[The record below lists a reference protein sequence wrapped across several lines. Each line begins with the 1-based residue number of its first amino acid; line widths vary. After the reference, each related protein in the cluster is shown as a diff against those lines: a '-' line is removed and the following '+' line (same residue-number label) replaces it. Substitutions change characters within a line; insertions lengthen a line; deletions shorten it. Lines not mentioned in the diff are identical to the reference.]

1 MGQVFTSDQFYN
13 DNPEANKTYRKFGI
27 LAVEMETAGI
37 YWTAQRFGK
46 RALSILTISD
56 HIFTGE
62 ALSAQERQDS
72 FHEMMEIALE
82 KPRGRP
88 RNNIRKVNSMYRTVI
103 FDLDGTLLNSIG
115 DLAAAANDV
124 CRQNRWPEH
133 SEEEIMGMVGHGIPN
148 LVRQFS
154 PADARSTL
162 MVLNTTS
169 QFNQYYGCHNMEL
182 TRPYEGMAELLQ
194 QLKAAGAQLA
204 VCSNKADNFSRAIV
218 EHYYPGVFD
227 LVRGNL
233 NGMPVKPDPTVVREI
248 MRDLDAS
255 YLSAMM
261 VGDSSVDIQTGH
273 NAGIKAC
280 GVTWGFRSRENL
292 VEAAADAIADT
303 PAELGKLLLG

>member
-1 MGQVFTSDQFYN
+1 
-13 DNPEANKTYRKFGI
+13 
-27 LAVEMETAGI
+27 
-37 YWTAQRFGK
+37 
-46 RALSILTISD
+46 
-56 HIFTGE
+56 
-62 ALSAQERQDS
+62 
-72 FHEMMEIALE
+72 
-82 KPRGRP
+82 
-88 RNNIRKVNSMYRTVI
+88 MYRTVI

-115 DLAAAANDV
+115 DLAAAANYV

-133 SEEEIMGMVGHGIPN
+133 TEEEIMGMVGHGIPN

-218 EHYYPGVFD
+218 EHYYPGVFE

-292 VEAAADAIADT
+292 VEAAADAIAGT

>member
-1 MGQVFTSDQFYN
+1 
-13 DNPEANKTYRKFGI
+13 
-27 LAVEMETAGI
+27 
-37 YWTAQRFGK
+37 
-46 RALSILTISD
+46 
-56 HIFTGE
+56 
-62 ALSAQERQDS
+62 
-72 FHEMMEIALE
+72 
-82 KPRGRP
+82 
-88 RNNIRKVNSMYRTVI
+88 MYRTVI
-103 FDLDGTLLNSIG
+103 FDLDGTLLNSIV
-115 DLAAAANDV
+115 DLAAAANYV

-133 SEEEIMGMVGHGIPN
+133 TEEEIMGMVGHGIPN

-233 NGMPVKPDPTVVREI
+233 NGMPIKPDPTVVREI

-255 YLSAMM
+255 YLSARM

-280 GVTWGFRSRENL
+280 GVTWGFRSRESL
-292 VEAAADAIADT
+292 EREAPDALADR
-303 PAELGKLLLG
+303 PEELPELLEGLG

>member
-1 MGQVFTSDQFYN
+1 
-13 DNPEANKTYRKFGI
+13 
-27 LAVEMETAGI
+27 
-37 YWTAQRFGK
+37 
-46 RALSILTISD
+46 
-56 HIFTGE
+56 
-62 ALSAQERQDS
+62 
-72 FHEMMEIALE
+72 
-82 KPRGRP
+82 
-88 RNNIRKVNSMYRTVI
+88 MYRTVI

-115 DLAAAANDV
+115 DLAAAANYV
-124 CRQNRWPEH
+124 CRKNRWPEH
-133 SEEEIMGMVGHGIPN
+133 TEEEIMGMVGHGIPN

-218 EHYYPGVFD
+218 EHYYPSVFE

-233 NGMPVKPDPTVVREI
+233 NGMPTKPDPTVVREI

>member
-1 MGQVFTSDQFYN
+1 
-13 DNPEANKTYRKFGI
+13 
-27 LAVEMETAGI
+27 
-37 YWTAQRFGK
+37 
-46 RALSILTISD
+46 
-56 HIFTGE
+56 
-62 ALSAQERQDS
+62 
-72 FHEMMEIALE
+72 
-82 KPRGRP
+82 
-88 RNNIRKVNSMYRTVI
+88 MYRTVI

-115 DLAAAANDV
+115 DLAAAANYV
-124 CRQNRWPEH
+124 CRKNRWPEH
-133 SEEEIMGMVGHGIPN
+133 TEEEIMGMVGHGIPN

-255 YLSAMM
+255 YLSAVM

-280 GVTWGFRSRENL
+280 GVTWGFRSRESL

>member
-1 MGQVFTSDQFYN
+1 
-13 DNPEANKTYRKFGI
+13 
-27 LAVEMETAGI
+27 
-37 YWTAQRFGK
+37 
-46 RALSILTISD
+46 
-56 HIFTGE
+56 
-62 ALSAQERQDS
+62 
-72 FHEMMEIALE
+72 
-82 KPRGRP
+82 
-88 RNNIRKVNSMYRTVI
+88 MYRTVI
-103 FDLDGTLLNSIG
+103 FDLAGTLLNSIG
-115 DLAAAANDV
+115 DLAAAANYV

-133 SEEEIMGMVGHGIPN
+133 TEEEIMGMVGHGIPN

-233 NGMPVKPDPTVVREI
+233 NGMPVKPVPTVVRAI
-248 MRDLDAS
+248 MRDLDSS

>member
-1 MGQVFTSDQFYN
+1 M
-13 DNPEANKTYRKFGI
+13 
-27 LAVEMETAGI
+27 
-37 YWTAQRFGK
+37 
-46 RALSILTISD
+46 
-56 HIFTGE
+56 
-62 ALSAQERQDS
+62 
-72 FHEMMEIALE
+72 
-82 KPRGRP
+82 
-88 RNNIRKVNSMYRTVI
+88 MYRTVI
-103 FDLDGTLLNSIG
+103 FDLDGTLLDTIS
-115 DLAAAANDV
+115 DLAAAANYV
-124 CRQNRWPEH
+124 CRENDWPEYTVAEVE
-133 SEEEIMGMVGHGIPN
+133 SMVGNGIPK
-148 LVRQFS
+148 LVERFS
-154 PADARSTL
+154 PENARSPLMLANTL
-162 MVLNTTS
+162 H
-169 QFNQYYGCHNMEL
+169 QFNRYYGAHNMES
-182 TRPYEGMAELLQ
+182 THPYPGIPELLRELHDRGLQ
-194 QLKAAGAQLA
+194 MA

-255 YLSAMM
+255 YLSAVM

>member
-1 MGQVFTSDQFYN
+1 
-13 DNPEANKTYRKFGI
+13 
-27 LAVEMETAGI
+27 
-37 YWTAQRFGK
+37 
-46 RALSILTISD
+46 
-56 HIFTGE
+56 
-62 ALSAQERQDS
+62 
-72 FHEMMEIALE
+72 
-82 KPRGRP
+82 
-88 RNNIRKVNSMYRTVI
+88 MYRTVI

-115 DLAAAANDV
+115 DLAAAANYV

-133 SEEEIMGMVGHGIPN
+133 TEEEIMGMVGHGIPN

-182 TRPYEGMAELLQ
+182 TRPYESMAELLQ

-280 GVTWGFRSRENL
+280 GVTWGFRSRESL
-292 VEAAADAIADT
+292 AEAAADAIADT

>member
-1 MGQVFTSDQFYN
+1 
-13 DNPEANKTYRKFGI
+13 
-27 LAVEMETAGI
+27 
-37 YWTAQRFGK
+37 
-46 RALSILTISD
+46 
-56 HIFTGE
+56 
-62 ALSAQERQDS
+62 
-72 FHEMMEIALE
+72 
-82 KPRGRP
+82 
-88 RNNIRKVNSMYRTVI
+88 MYRTVI

-115 DLAAAANDV
+115 DLAAAANYV
-124 CRQNRWPEH
+124 CRKNRWPEH
-133 SEEEIMGMVGHGIPN
+133 TEEEIMGMVGHGIPN

-303 PAELGKLLLG
+303 PVELGKLLLG

>member
-1 MGQVFTSDQFYN
+1 
-13 DNPEANKTYRKFGI
+13 
-27 LAVEMETAGI
+27 
-37 YWTAQRFGK
+37 
-46 RALSILTISD
+46 
-56 HIFTGE
+56 
-62 ALSAQERQDS
+62 
-72 FHEMMEIALE
+72 
-82 KPRGRP
+82 
-88 RNNIRKVNSMYRTVI
+88 MYRTVI

-115 DLAAAANDV
+115 DLAAAANYV
-124 CRQNRWPEH
+124 CRKNRWPEH
-133 SEEEIMGMVGHGIPN
+133 TEDEIMGMVGHGIPN

-255 YLSAMM
+255 YLSAVM

-292 VEAAADAIADT
+292 VEAAAEAIADT

>member
-1 MGQVFTSDQFYN
+1 
-13 DNPEANKTYRKFGI
+13 
-27 LAVEMETAGI
+27 
-37 YWTAQRFGK
+37 
-46 RALSILTISD
+46 
-56 HIFTGE
+56 
-62 ALSAQERQDS
+62 
-72 FHEMMEIALE
+72 
-82 KPRGRP
+82 
-88 RNNIRKVNSMYRTVI
+88 MYRTVI

-115 DLAAAANDV
+115 DLAAAANYV

-133 SEEEIMGMVGHGIPN
+133 TEEEIMGMVGHGIPN

-292 VEAAADAIADT
+292 VEAGADALADT
-303 PAELGKLLLG
+303 PAELEAILMKSGV

>member
-1 MGQVFTSDQFYN
+1 
-13 DNPEANKTYRKFGI
+13 
-27 LAVEMETAGI
+27 
-37 YWTAQRFGK
+37 
-46 RALSILTISD
+46 
-56 HIFTGE
+56 
-62 ALSAQERQDS
+62 
-72 FHEMMEIALE
+72 
-82 KPRGRP
+82 
-88 RNNIRKVNSMYRTVI
+88 MYRTVI

-115 DLAAAANDV
+115 DLAAAANYV

-133 SEEEIMGMVGHGIPN
+133 TEEEIMGMVGHGIPN

-218 EHYYPGVFD
+218 EHYYPGVFE

-233 NGMPVKPDPTVVREI
+233 NGMPVKPDPTVVREL

-255 YLSAMM
+255 YLSALM

-280 GVTWGFRSRENL
+280 GVTWGFRSRESL
-292 VEAAADAIADT
+292 AEAEADAIADT

>member
-1 MGQVFTSDQFYN
+1 
-13 DNPEANKTYRKFGI
+13 
-27 LAVEMETAGI
+27 
-37 YWTAQRFGK
+37 
-46 RALSILTISD
+46 
-56 HIFTGE
+56 
-62 ALSAQERQDS
+62 
-72 FHEMMEIALE
+72 
-82 KPRGRP
+82 
-88 RNNIRKVNSMYRTVI
+88 MYRTVI

-115 DLAAAANDV
+115 DLAAAANYV
-124 CRQNRWPEH
+124 CRKNRWPEH
-133 SEEEIMGMVGHGIPN
+133 TEEEIMGMVGHGIPN

-182 TRPYEGMAELLQ
+182 TRPYEGVAELLQ

-280 GVTWGFRSRENL
+280 GVTWGFRSRESL
-292 VEAAADAIADT
+292 VEAEADAIADT

>member
-1 MGQVFTSDQFYN
+1 
-13 DNPEANKTYRKFGI
+13 
-27 LAVEMETAGI
+27 
-37 YWTAQRFGK
+37 
-46 RALSILTISD
+46 
-56 HIFTGE
+56 
-62 ALSAQERQDS
+62 
-72 FHEMMEIALE
+72 
-82 KPRGRP
+82 
-88 RNNIRKVNSMYRTVI
+88 MYRTVI

-115 DLAAAANDV
+115 DLAAAANYV
-124 CRQNRWPEH
+124 CRKNRWPEH
-133 SEEEIMGMVGHGIPN
+133 TEEEIMGMVGHGIPN

-255 YLSAMM
+255 YLSVMM

-280 GVTWGFRSRENL
+280 GVTWGFRSRESL

>member
-1 MGQVFTSDQFYN
+1 
-13 DNPEANKTYRKFGI
+13 
-27 LAVEMETAGI
+27 
-37 YWTAQRFGK
+37 
-46 RALSILTISD
+46 
-56 HIFTGE
+56 
-62 ALSAQERQDS
+62 
-72 FHEMMEIALE
+72 
-82 KPRGRP
+82 
-88 RNNIRKVNSMYRTVI
+88 MYRTII

-115 DLAAAANDV
+115 DLAAAANYV
-124 CRQNRWPEH
+124 CRKNRWPEH
-133 SEEEIMGMVGHGIPN
+133 TEEEIMGMVGHGIPN

-255 YLSAMM
+255 YLSAVM

>member
-1 MGQVFTSDQFYN
+1 
-13 DNPEANKTYRKFGI
+13 
-27 LAVEMETAGI
+27 
-37 YWTAQRFGK
+37 
-46 RALSILTISD
+46 
-56 HIFTGE
+56 
-62 ALSAQERQDS
+62 
-72 FHEMMEIALE
+72 
-82 KPRGRP
+82 
-88 RNNIRKVNSMYRTVI
+88 MYRTVI

-115 DLAAAANDV
+115 DLAAAANYV

-133 SEEEIMGMVGHGIPN
+133 TEEEIMGMVGHGIPN

-233 NGMPVKPDPTVVREI
+233 NGMPTKPDPTVVREI

-303 PAELGKLLLG
+303 PVELGKLLLG

>member
-1 MGQVFTSDQFYN
+1 
-13 DNPEANKTYRKFGI
+13 
-27 LAVEMETAGI
+27 
-37 YWTAQRFGK
+37 
-46 RALSILTISD
+46 
-56 HIFTGE
+56 
-62 ALSAQERQDS
+62 
-72 FHEMMEIALE
+72 
-82 KPRGRP
+82 
-88 RNNIRKVNSMYRTVI
+88 MYRTVI

-115 DLAAAANDV
+115 DLAAAANYV
-124 CRQNRWPEH
+124 CRKNRWPEH
-133 SEEEIMGMVGHGIPN
+133 TEEEIMGMVGHGIPN

-280 GVTWGFRSRENL
+280 GVTWNRN
-292 VEAAADAIADT
+292 T
-303 PAELGKLLLG
+303 GKFP

>member
-1 MGQVFTSDQFYN
+1 
-13 DNPEANKTYRKFGI
+13 
-27 LAVEMETAGI
+27 
-37 YWTAQRFGK
+37 
-46 RALSILTISD
+46 
-56 HIFTGE
+56 
-62 ALSAQERQDS
+62 
-72 FHEMMEIALE
+72 
-82 KPRGRP
+82 
-88 RNNIRKVNSMYRTVI
+88 MYRTVI

-115 DLAAAANDV
+115 DLAAAANYV
-124 CRQNRWPEH
+124 CRKNRWPEH
-133 SEEEIMGMVGHGIPN
+133 TEEEIMGMVGHGIPN

-233 NGMPVKPDPTVVREI
+233 NGMPTKPDPTVVREI

-280 GVTWGFRSRENL
+280 GVTWGFRSRESL

>member
-1 MGQVFTSDQFYN
+1 
-13 DNPEANKTYRKFGI
+13 
-27 LAVEMETAGI
+27 
-37 YWTAQRFGK
+37 
-46 RALSILTISD
+46 
-56 HIFTGE
+56 
-62 ALSAQERQDS
+62 
-72 FHEMMEIALE
+72 
-82 KPRGRP
+82 
-88 RNNIRKVNSMYRTVI
+88 MYRTVI

-115 DLAAAANDV
+115 DLAAAANYV
-124 CRQNRWPEH
+124 CRKNRWPEH
-133 SEEEIMGMVGHGIPN
+133 TEEEIMGMVGHGIPN

-204 VCSNKADNFSRAIV
+204 VCSNKADNFCRAIV

-255 YLSAMM
+255 YLSAVM

>member
-1 MGQVFTSDQFYN
+1 
-13 DNPEANKTYRKFGI
+13 
-27 LAVEMETAGI
+27 
-37 YWTAQRFGK
+37 
-46 RALSILTISD
+46 
-56 HIFTGE
+56 
-62 ALSAQERQDS
+62 
-72 FHEMMEIALE
+72 
-82 KPRGRP
+82 
-88 RNNIRKVNSMYRTVI
+88 MYRTVI

-115 DLAAAANDV
+115 DLAAAANYV
-124 CRQNRWPEH
+124 CRKNRWPEH
-133 SEEEIMGMVGHGIPN
+133 TEEEIMGMVGHGIPN

-280 GVTWGFRSRENL
+280 GVTWGFRSRANL

>member
-1 MGQVFTSDQFYN
+1 
-13 DNPEANKTYRKFGI
+13 
-27 LAVEMETAGI
+27 
-37 YWTAQRFGK
+37 
-46 RALSILTISD
+46 
-56 HIFTGE
+56 
-62 ALSAQERQDS
+62 
-72 FHEMMEIALE
+72 
-82 KPRGRP
+82 
-88 RNNIRKVNSMYRTVI
+88 MYRTVI

-115 DLAAAANDV
+115 DLAAAANYV
-124 CRQNRWPEH
+124 CRKNRWPEH

-280 GVTWGFRSRENL
+280 GVTWGFRSRESL

>member
-1 MGQVFTSDQFYN
+1 
-13 DNPEANKTYRKFGI
+13 
-27 LAVEMETAGI
+27 
-37 YWTAQRFGK
+37 
-46 RALSILTISD
+46 
-56 HIFTGE
+56 
-62 ALSAQERQDS
+62 
-72 FHEMMEIALE
+72 
-82 KPRGRP
+82 
-88 RNNIRKVNSMYRTVI
+88 MYRTVI

-115 DLAAAANDV
+115 DLAAAANYV
-124 CRQNRWPEH
+124 CRKNRWPEH
-133 SEEEIMGMVGHGIPN
+133 TEEEIMGMVGHGIPN

-255 YLSAMM
+255 YLSAVM

-292 VEAAADAIADT
+292 VGAAADAIADT

>member
-1 MGQVFTSDQFYN
+1 
-13 DNPEANKTYRKFGI
+13 
-27 LAVEMETAGI
+27 
-37 YWTAQRFGK
+37 
-46 RALSILTISD
+46 
-56 HIFTGE
+56 
-62 ALSAQERQDS
+62 
-72 FHEMMEIALE
+72 
-82 KPRGRP
+82 
-88 RNNIRKVNSMYRTVI
+88 MYRTVI

-115 DLAAAANDV
+115 DLAAAANYV

-133 SEEEIMGMVGHGIPN
+133 TEEEIMGMVGHGIPN

-280 GVTWGFRSRENL
+280 GVTWGFRSRESL
-292 VEAAADAIADT
+292 VEAAADAIADP

>member
-1 MGQVFTSDQFYN
+1 
-13 DNPEANKTYRKFGI
+13 
-27 LAVEMETAGI
+27 
-37 YWTAQRFGK
+37 
-46 RALSILTISD
+46 
-56 HIFTGE
+56 
-62 ALSAQERQDS
+62 
-72 FHEMMEIALE
+72 
-82 KPRGRP
+82 
-88 RNNIRKVNSMYRTVI
+88 MYRTVI

-115 DLAAAANDV
+115 DLAAAANYV
-124 CRQNRWPEH
+124 CRKNRWPEH
-133 SEEEIMGMVGHGIPN
+133 TEEEIMGMVGHGIPN

-233 NGMPVKPDPTVVREI
+233 NGMPTKPDPTVVREI

>member
-1 MGQVFTSDQFYN
+1 
-13 DNPEANKTYRKFGI
+13 
-27 LAVEMETAGI
+27 
-37 YWTAQRFGK
+37 
-46 RALSILTISD
+46 
-56 HIFTGE
+56 
-62 ALSAQERQDS
+62 
-72 FHEMMEIALE
+72 
-82 KPRGRP
+82 
-88 RNNIRKVNSMYRTVI
+88 MYRTVI

-115 DLAAAANDV
+115 DLAAAANYV
-124 CRQNRWPEH
+124 CRKNRWPEH
-133 SEEEIMGMVGHGIPN
+133 TEEEIMGMVGHGIPN

-255 YLSAMM
+255 YLSAVM

-280 GVTWGFRSRENL
+280 GVTWGFRSRESL
-292 VEAAADAIADT
+292 AEAEADAIADT

>member
-1 MGQVFTSDQFYN
+1 
-13 DNPEANKTYRKFGI
+13 
-27 LAVEMETAGI
+27 
-37 YWTAQRFGK
+37 
-46 RALSILTISD
+46 
-56 HIFTGE
+56 
-62 ALSAQERQDS
+62 
-72 FHEMMEIALE
+72 
-82 KPRGRP
+82 
-88 RNNIRKVNSMYRTVI
+88 MYRTVI

-115 DLAAAANDV
+115 DLAAAANYV

-255 YLSAMM
+255 YLSAVM

>member
-1 MGQVFTSDQFYN
+1 
-13 DNPEANKTYRKFGI
+13 
-27 LAVEMETAGI
+27 
-37 YWTAQRFGK
+37 
-46 RALSILTISD
+46 
-56 HIFTGE
+56 
-62 ALSAQERQDS
+62 
-72 FHEMMEIALE
+72 
-82 KPRGRP
+82 
-88 RNNIRKVNSMYRTVI
+88 MYRTVI

-115 DLAAAANDV
+115 DLAAAANYV
-124 CRQNRWPEH
+124 CRKNRWPEH
-133 SEEEIMGMVGHGIPN
+133 TEEEIMGMVGHGIPN

-218 EHYYPGVFD
+218 EHYYPGVFE

-303 PAELGKLLLG
+303 PVELGKLLLG

>member
-1 MGQVFTSDQFYN
+1 
-13 DNPEANKTYRKFGI
+13 
-27 LAVEMETAGI
+27 
-37 YWTAQRFGK
+37 
-46 RALSILTISD
+46 
-56 HIFTGE
+56 
-62 ALSAQERQDS
+62 
-72 FHEMMEIALE
+72 
-82 KPRGRP
+82 
-88 RNNIRKVNSMYRTVI
+88 MYRTVI

-115 DLAAAANDV
+115 DLAAAANYV
-124 CRQNRWPEH
+124 CRQNGWPEH
-133 SEEEIMGMVGHGIPN
+133 TEAEIMGMVGHGIPN
-148 LVRQFS
+148 LVKQFS
-154 PADARSTL
+154 RKDARSTR
-162 MVLNTTS
+162 MVLNTTA

-204 VCSNKADNFSRAIV
+204 GCSNKADNFSPATV
-218 EHYYPGVFD
+218 GHYYPGVFD

-255 YLSAMM
+255 YLSAVM

>member
-1 MGQVFTSDQFYN
+1 
-13 DNPEANKTYRKFGI
+13 
-27 LAVEMETAGI
+27 
-37 YWTAQRFGK
+37 
-46 RALSILTISD
+46 
-56 HIFTGE
+56 
-62 ALSAQERQDS
+62 
-72 FHEMMEIALE
+72 
-82 KPRGRP
+82 
-88 RNNIRKVNSMYRTVI
+88 MYRTVI

-115 DLAAAANDV
+115 DLAAAANYV

-133 SEEEIMGMVGHGIPN
+133 TEEEIMGMVGHGIPN

-233 NGMPVKPDPTVVREI
+233 NGMPIKPDPTVVREI

-261 VGDSSVDIQTGH
+261 VGDSSVDIQT
-273 NAGIKAC
+273 GIKAC